1 VLDDNDVI
9 ASFLFLCERIFC
21 RVTAASKSL
30 AQPSGF
36 VPGGDWGGAAMAQQA
51 AGVFSGPDCL
61 FEVLSGVFS
70 EKVKARSVI
79 SFLLL
84 GLSVKLSPPL
94 E

>member
-36 VPGGDWGGAAMAQQA
+36 VPGGD
-51 AGVFSGPDCL
+51 
-61 FEVLSGVFS
+61 
-70 EKVKARSVI
+70 
-79 SFLLL
+79 
-84 GLSVKLSPPL
+84 
-94 E
+94 